1 MMKFICA
8 LITVNDMVRSC
19 HFYETL
25 LGQEVKYDFGENIT
39 FHGDFAIH
47 LRAHFQEL
55 IDNKEIKDKANDCEL
70 YFECDDLEQLEKNLN
85 KEGVEFVH
93 NIREQPWRQ
102 KVMRFYD
109 PDNHIIEVGESL
121 EHLSHRLHRE
131 GMEVEKISRIT
142 HMTREF
148 VKDAIARYEQ
158 FGQTT

>member
-8 LITVNDMVRSC
+8 LITVNDMVRSR

-25 LGQEVKYDFGENIT
+25 MGQEVKYDFGENIT
-39 FHGDFAIH
+39 FHGDFTIH

-55 IDNKEIKDKANDCEL
+55 ILNKEIKDKANDCEL
-70 YFECDDLEQLEKNLN
+70 YFECVDLEQLEKNLN

-93 NIREQPWRQ
+93 SIMGQPWRQ

-121 EHLSHRLHRE
+121 DHLSHRLHRE
-131 GMEVEKISRIT
+131 GMEIEKISRIT

-148 VKDAIARYEQ
+148 VKDAISRDEQ
-158 FGQTT
+158 F